1 MRASE
6 ILKQT
11 GRSIAYR
18 PALAKLFGGVTAEIF
33 FEQIFYWQD
42 KAENKELGVYK
53 TQSELEEETGLTRK
67 EQETARKKLREIG
80 ILIETHKRLEHR
92 MYFKIN
98 MERLDEILSTLANV
112 QTEHSPM
119 PESDIREEP
128 KCTFVNTLDY
138 NTRLHTNNH
147 LNPPEGREYVR
158 DEFLVLLEGKI
169 NSNSAKQLHDK
180 VEDILS
186 ANGFECKREFPV
198 QDRGDGRSGR
208 IDLVVSKSGVTI
220 GLELDNE
227 TARGKSIFKLEQT
240 YLDYKFVGLRN
251 GIVGERSS
259 VGDVRIFSVNHKT
272 IEKIDYQGV
281 IDAFNEAN
289 TENGSRLPFVRE
301 LSDKRKT
308 SIKKFLLSLKEPTA
322 ECAGNYFNAL
332 FSMLR
337 PFHFGEEKNST
348 WKANFDWAIRAETVI
363 KVREENL

>member
-42 KAENKELGVYK
+42 KAENQELGVYK
-53 TQSELEEETGLTRK
+53 TQAELEEETGLSRK

-98 MERLDEILSTLANV
+98 MERLDEVLSTLADV
-112 QTEHSPM
+112 QSEHSRM

-128 KCTFVNTLDY
+128 KRTFVNTLDY
-138 NTRLHTNNH
+138 NTRLHTNN
-147 LNPPEGREYVR
+147 NPLSLAE
-158 DEFLVLLEGKI
+158 K
-169 NSNSAKQLHDK
+169 NKNT
-180 VEDILS
+180 LS
-186 ANGFECKREFPV
+186 ANA
-198 QDRGDGRSGR
+198 DGEGNAKEDLSAKNKKNRSA
-208 IDLVVSKSGVTI
+208 
-220 GLELDNE
+220 E
-227 TARGKSIFKLEQT
+227 
-240 YLDYKFVGLRN
+240 KF
-251 GIVGERSS
+251 
-259 VGDVRIFSVNHKT
+259 
-272 IEKIDYQGV
+272 DYQGV
-281 IDAFNEAN
+281 IEAFNEAN

-308 SIKKFLLSLKEPTA
+308 NIKKFLLSLKEPTA
-322 ECAGNYFNAL
+322 ECAINYFNAL

>member
-42 KAENKELGVYK
+42 KAENQELGVYK
-53 TQSELEEETGLTRK
+53 TQADLEEETGLSRK

-80 ILIETHKRLEHR
+80 VLIETHKRLEHR
-92 MYFKIN
+92 IYFKIN
-98 MERLDEILSTLANV
+98 MERLDEVLSTLADV
-112 QTEHSPM
+112 QSEHSRM

-128 KCTFVNTLDY
+128 KRTFVNTLDY
-138 NTRLHTNNH
+138 NTRLHTNN
-147 LNPPEGREYVR
+147 NPLSLT
-158 DEFLVLLEGKI
+158 DENVNLAEK
-169 NSNSAKQLHDK
+169 NKST
-180 VEDILS
+180 LS
-186 ANGFECKREFPV
+186 ANA
-198 QDRGDGRSGR
+198 D
-208 IDLVVSKSGVTI
+208 
-220 GLELDNE
+220 
-227 TARGKSIFKLEQT
+227 
-240 YLDYKFVGLRN
+240 
-251 GIVGERSS
+251 GERNAKEDLSPKNKKNRS
-259 VGDVRIFSVNHKT
+259 A
-272 IEKIDYQGV
+272 EKIDYQGV

-301 LSDKRKT
+301 LTDKRKT
-308 SIKKFLLSLKEPTA
+308 KIKKFLLSLKKPTT
-322 ECAGNYFNAL
+322 ECAINYFNVM

>member
-42 KAENKELGVYK
+42 KTENQELGVYK
-53 TQSELEEETGLTRK
+53 TQAELEEETGLSRK

-80 ILIETHKRLEHR
+80 VLIETHKRLEHR
-92 MYFKIN
+92 IYFKID
-98 MERLDEILSTLANV
+98 MEKLDEVLSTLADV
-112 QTEHSPM
+112 QSEHSRM
-119 PESDIREEP
+119 PESDIREVP
-128 KCTFVNTLDY
+128 KRTFVNTLDY
-138 NTRLHTNNH
+138 NTRLHTNN
-147 LNPPEGREYVR
+147 NPLSLA
-158 DEFLVLLEGKI
+158 DENVNLADENVNLAEK
-169 NSNSAKQLHDK
+169 NKNT
-180 VEDILS
+180 LS
-186 ANGFECKREFPV
+186 ANA
-198 QDRGDGRSGR
+198 DGEGNAKEDLSAKNKKNRSA
-208 IDLVVSKSGVTI
+208 
-220 GLELDNE
+220 E
-227 TARGKSIFKLEQT
+227 
-240 YLDYKFVGLRN
+240 KF
-251 GIVGERSS
+251 
-259 VGDVRIFSVNHKT
+259 
-272 IEKIDYQGV
+272 DYQGV
-281 IDAFNEAN
+281 IEAFNEAN

-308 SIKKFLLSLKEPTA
+308 NIKKFLLSLKEPTA
-322 ECAGNYFNAL
+322 ECAINYFNAL